1 MSLSHIERVHL
12 ERVDREYGTM
22 ILNDIIGDLQAY
34 VSDLDDSL
42 HASLEREQI
51 AQDRIAELEAELD
64 KAIDAMLIRSNG
76 RS

>member
-22 ILNDIIGDLQAY
+22 ILNDIIEDLQAY
-34 VSDLDDSL
+34 VGDLDDSL

-51 AQDRIAELEAELD
+51 AQKRVAELEAALTRIQRRD
-64 KAIDAMLIRSNG
+64 KQEG
-76 RS
+76 